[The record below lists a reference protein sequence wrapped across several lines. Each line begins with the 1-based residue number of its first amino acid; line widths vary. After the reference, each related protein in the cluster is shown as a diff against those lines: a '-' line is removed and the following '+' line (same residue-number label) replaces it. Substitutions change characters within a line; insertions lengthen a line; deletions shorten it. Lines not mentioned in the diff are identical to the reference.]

1 MEMSGHGVTSQI
13 LRTESTGN
21 TVIFRPAKVSEENDV
36 LIVDSKLKQEPGQKT
51 LSSHHL
57 DYKTYMQNHIF
68 GKDSNCSIRNHTVPA
83 CTDTIAVLVITWRFC
98 IFHPEN
104 VQEHLCVESM
114 CLPQSYR
121 VIRLIIDVAVFSI
134 ISYHQCRLIFLSFLL
149 LVNKS
154 FCARGHVCV
163 CMYIRVQTHFS
174 VSQIC
179 IIPLSVFSTV
189 LAEKENVGVC
199 ESNLISPAP
208 QFLRTNHTP

>member
-83 CTDTIAVLVITWRFC
+83 CTDTIAVLVIT
-98 IFHPEN
+98 
-104 VQEHLCVESM
+104 
-114 CLPQSYR
+114 
-121 VIRLIIDVAVFSI
+121 
-134 ISYHQCRLIFLSFLL
+134 
-149 LVNKS
+149 
-154 FCARGHVCV
+154 
-163 CMYIRVQTHFS
+163 
-174 VSQIC
+174 
-179 IIPLSVFSTV
+179 
-189 LAEKENVGVC
+189 
-199 ESNLISPAP
+199 
-208 QFLRTNHTP
+208 